1 MLKERTSKGINL
13 NICNNTTDIKGMQ
26 YENQESFIQ
35 YCFNYQ

>member
-1 MLKERTSKGINL
+1 MLKEKASKGSNL
-13 NICNNTTDIKGMQ
+13 NTDIKGMQ